1 MPSSSRRIFHEWITY
16 LFIRFFFRQVFV
28 LFSREKQEMH
38 KEITMPR
45 FGFPHPFLH
54 SSPPP
59 QTTTVAN
66 IQNGTLYDLIERVR
80 YLWTFI
86 TL

>member
-1 MPSSSRRIFHEWITY
+1 
-16 LFIRFFFRQVFV
+16 
-28 LFSREKQEMH
+28 
-38 KEITMPR
+38 MPR
-45 FGFPHPFLH
+45 FGFPHPLLH
-54 SSPPP
+54 SSPPPP